1 MDTMKQYKYNRD
13 VYSALEG
20 IAFRQADTSYM
31 LERYGADGAAVELE
45 ENRKTVSGLF
55 DYLDALAVPFW
66 VQNAALAFGRDWR
79 RYKSGSLSEWLAARG
94 ISPTAI

>member
-1 MDTMKQYKYNRD
+1 MKQYKYNRD

-79 RYKSGSLSEWLAARG
+79 RYKSGSLSAWLADRG
-94 ISPTAI
+94 ISPSAI